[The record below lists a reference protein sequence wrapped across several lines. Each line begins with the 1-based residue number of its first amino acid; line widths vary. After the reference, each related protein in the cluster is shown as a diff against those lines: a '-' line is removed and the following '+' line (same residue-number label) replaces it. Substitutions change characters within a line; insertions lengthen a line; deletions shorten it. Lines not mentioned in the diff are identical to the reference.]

1 VAQYRVHHN
10 VLLVDKEVAHRDQE
24 WPVHVQVLFVQ
35 VLLHV
40 LVHRVLLV
48 VDLLHVQ
55 ADQLHHH
62 PHLHTNQIHQEL
74 VHQVVV
80 HSVQVAVVHHNVV
93 AQVEHLERMQV
104 RNQDVNKSLVRRYV
118 MSSTICRHHNL
129 VAQLFLTVMA
139 RLQFA
144 CVVEPLWQISQTRLV
159 QIQQH

>member
-55 ADQLHHH
+55 ADHLHHH

-104 RNQDVNKSLVRRYV
+104 RNQDV
-118 MSSTICRHHNL
+118 
-129 VAQLFLTVMA
+129 FLTVMA